1 MINSSNTSE
10 KRQCNISNKVWL
22 KDKKLEIC
30 EGVRLYEK
38 WTGRFEKEPNE
49 TSINGKYF
57 R

>member
-1 MINSSNTSE
+1 MINSSKTSE

-22 KDKKLEIC
+22 KDKKLEIY
-30 EGVRLYEK
+30 EGVGLYEK

-57 R
+57 C